1 MNTDKL
7 TSVYVSGL
15 PVDITDQEFKDLMN
29 KCGLVM
35 YDPRTRK
42 PKLKLYKGKT
52 GENKGDGLCCYIKV
66 RMPESPYHSHCL
78 SARHCHLFSVAGTS
92 LTFDQDYIL

>member
-42 PKLKLYKGKT
+42 PKLKLYKEKT

-66 RMPESPYHSHCL
+66 R
-78 SARHCHLFSVAGTS
+78 
-92 LTFDQDYIL
+92 ILGNPR